1 MRAFL
6 IHALKIHEYVKNG
19 RTAVI
24 FNPHETLLRKEL
36 DGTDHEATNQHV
48 QASLDQ
54 TTSRADSDVDI
65 YKEDELR
72 RGKLQTS

>member
-1 MRAFL
+1 ML
-6 IHALKIHEYVKNG
+6 IQALRIQEYVKNG

-36 DGTDHEATNQHV
+36 DGTDHELTNRHV

-54 TTSRADSDVDI
+54 VSSRVDSDVD
-65 YKEDELR
+65 YEEDELR

>member
-1 MRAFL
+1 M
-6 IHALKIHEYVKNG
+6 HHS
-19 RTAVI
+19 VI

-54 TTSRADSDVDI
+54 ATSRVDSDVD
-65 YKEDELR
+65 YEEDELR